1 MLLLMMMIIMLWV
14 IMMVMIM
21 MTMTMVKM
29 MINITITMFK
39 RLAFLNWKLFPEN
52 MLSLFY
58 FVSALTV
65 RFLTRR
71 FIWDYDST
79 LGKFIMFDTSVS

>member
-1 MLLLMMMIIMLWV
+1 MMMIIMLWV

-21 MTMTMVKM
+21 MTMVKM
-29 MINITITMFK
+29 MITTTITMFK
-39 RLAFLNWKLFPEN
+39 RLAFLYWKLFPEN